1 MIQTVVQVLVQVNHP
16 SHLHLAP
23 HPVLPGHQVLLGQPS
38 ALCIYILDTKDGQE
52 AVKEV
57 RQEVAKAVRQVKVR
71 QVNQTTEAH
80 QAERADR
87 VARGQPGQTEEV
99 VHQDKLDTIIHQG
112 QLDTIIHQGQLEINI
127 HHDGTKGLNKLK
139 LYAHH

>member
-1 MIQTVVQVLVQVNHP
+1 MIQTVVQVLVPVNHP

-23 HPVLPGHQVLLGQPS
+23 HPVLGHQALLGQPS

-57 RQEVAKAVRQVKVR
+57 RQEVAKAVRQVKVH
-71 QVNQTTEAH
+71 QVNQTTEVH
-80 QAERADR
+80 RVERADR

-112 QLDTIIHQGQLEINI
+112 QLEINI

-139 LYAHH
+139 LYARH

>member
-1 MIQTVVQVLVQVNHP
+1 VIQTVVQVPIPVNHP

-23 HPVLPGHQVLLGQPS
+23 HPVLLGHQVLLGQPS
-38 ALCIYILDTKDGQE
+38 VLYIYILDTKDGQE

-57 RQEVAKAVRQVKVR
+57 RQEVAKAVRQVKVHQVKVH
-71 QVNQTTEAH
+71 QVNQTTEVH

-112 QLDTIIHQGQLEINI
+112 QLEINI